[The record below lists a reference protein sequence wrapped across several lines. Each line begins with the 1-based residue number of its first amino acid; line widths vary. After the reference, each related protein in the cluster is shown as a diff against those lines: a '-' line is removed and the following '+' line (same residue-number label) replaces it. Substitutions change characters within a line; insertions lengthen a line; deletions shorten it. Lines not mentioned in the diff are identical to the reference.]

1 MIVYASL
8 GDLTSGTSPWF
19 APAAPANAPALLRW
33 ASILVARAANRDLYT
48 DAPAV
53 GDAPALRDA
62 TCAQVASW
70 AAQGVDPAKGGTDVN
85 GPVKSSTILSAKVDR
100 DTTAAVQAAADAR
113 DGLCA
118 LAVDILQSAGLLWVP
133 VPMGDDTGYLSR
145 WGLDTPVGY
154 GATGYEWPALAEW
167 PWYY

>member
-1 MIVYASL
+1 MIIYAAS
-8 GDLTSGTSPWF
+8 GDLTSGTAPWF
-19 APAAPANAPALLRW
+19 AAVPANADGLLRW
-33 ASILVARAANRDLYT
+33 ASILVARATNRDLYT

-62 TCAQVASW
+62 TCAQVAAWS
-70 AAQGVDPAKGGTDVN
+70 AQGVDPAKGGTDVN

-113 DGLCA
+113 DGLCS

-133 VPMGDDTGYLSR
+133 VPLGADAFDRLPT
-145 WGLDTPVGY
+145 WGLDVPRGRVFD
-154 GATGYEWPALAEW
+154 GYEWPALAEW